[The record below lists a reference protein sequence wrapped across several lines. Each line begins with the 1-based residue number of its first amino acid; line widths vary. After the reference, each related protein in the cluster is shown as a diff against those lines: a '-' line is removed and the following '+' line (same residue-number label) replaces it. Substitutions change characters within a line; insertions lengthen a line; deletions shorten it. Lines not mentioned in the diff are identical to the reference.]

1 VTIKYLTKLRVR
13 ILLETRQRGVY
24 ATTLLMYEFLKEKGI
39 DVEMY
44 TTFPSNF
51 NVLPPPPKNKIFGEE
66 TMLNSTSYSKRVLNE
81 INPEKG
87 SILHIA
93 NAWHGI
99 VPLAEKGGV
108 KTVITIQYW
117 WPTCYFNSMTCN
129 DCDCKTLSKVSKAI
143 RSKKNKPLLTST
155 LEAFYALRK
164 MDRIKKNVSS
174 ASAILAVSK
183 VVKDVLISRG
193 FPEEKIKVININALT
208 KNVDYVPYN
217 PNDKFF
223 TFAYLSYPDRE
234 KGIFNLLEAFAIA
247 LKKNSNLRLKVPGGL
262 ESKQVVEIVKDL
274 KLTEHVILTER
285 VPYEEYVKKMRE
297 ILSDVD
303 VVVVPSLYIDT
314 WARVVTE
321 SMLSGR
327 PVLVT
332 KGNGGLVEQV
342 TDGVDGFHVNTY
354 DVKEFAEALYKI
366 SLIPREE
373 IKKMG
378 ERARANAL
386 KKFNPD
392 KIVSDLITLYKELS
406 ED

>member
-1 VTIKYLTKLRVR
+1 
-13 ILLETRQRGVY
+13 
-24 ATTLLMYEFLKEKGI
+24 MYEFLKEKGI

-51 NVLPPPPKNKIFGEE
+51 NVLPPPPKSKIFGEE

-99 VPLAEKGGV
+99 IPLAEKRGV
-108 KTVITIQYW
+108 RTIITIQYW
-117 WPTCYFNSMTCN
+117 WPTCYFNSMTCK
-129 DCDCKTLSKVSKAI
+129 DCDCKTVSKVSRAI
-143 RSKKNKPLLTST
+143 RSKKNKSLLTST
-155 LEAFYALRK
+155 LEAFYAIRK
-164 MDRIKKNVSS
+164 MDRIKKNVSL
-174 ASAILAVSK
+174 ASAILAQSK

-193 FPEEKIKVININALT
+193 FPQEKIKVINISALT
-208 KNVDYVPYN
+208 KNINFVPYN

-223 TFAYLSYPDRE
+223 TFAFLSYPDRE

-247 LKKNSNLRLKVPGGL
+247 LKKNSNLRLKIVGGL
-262 ESKQVVEIVKDL
+262 ESNQVVEFIKDL
-274 KLTEHVILTER
+274 KLTGHITLTER
-285 VPYEEYVKKMRE
+285 VPYEEFVNKMRE

-303 VVVVPSLYIDT
+303 VVVVPSLIIET
-314 WARVVTE
+314 WGRVVTE

-342 TDGVDGFHVNTY
+342 TDGVDGFHVNTH
-354 DVKEFAEALYKI
+354 DVREFAEALYKI

-373 IKKMG
+373 IKRMG

-386 KKFNPD
+386 VKFNPD
-392 KIVSDLITLYKELS
+392 KIIGDMITLYKELS
-406 ED
+406 EG